1 MAYRPNFTA
10 LELEDD
16 AVVVHGIS
24 DADDPSDLEDI
35 VSINI
40 VLVQGGRVARGAVD
54 EIATAWVARV
64 PLHDGEG
71 DDGSFNEG
79 EATVFGVEARY
90 QHAAT
95 ITWAQ
100 AMEIVAAEA

>member
-35 VSINI
+35 VSINV
-40 VLVQGGRVARGAVD
+40 VLVQGGQVARAAVD

-64 PLHDGEG
+64 PFDGDYG
-71 DDGSFNEG
+71 GFDKG
-79 EATVFGVEARY
+79 EATVFGVETRF